1 MPSISTIDLKLNLPP
16 KYGFFTVKPTIGDAL
31 TTVFKMKLEGWMDS
45 N

>member
-16 KYGFFTVKPTIGDAL
+16 KYGFLTVKPTVGNAI
-31 TTVFKMKLEGWMDS
+31 TTVFKIQLDGWMDS